1 MMIPLLATI
10 AALSCAPAAGPLEGE
25 GVMADTAQD
34 PNPYRMPFTRE
45 EYIAAQSLIRPRRV
59 AEQRAAVLFTRD
71 PDVIG
76 ITVADGDYV
85 LLALVSDELA
95 ERMIAARPRI
105 AELFRWVRAHRE
117 EFLSSFRD
125 DVEAPDG

>member
-1 MMIPLLATI
+1 
-10 AALSCAPAAGPLEGE
+10 
-25 GVMADTAQD
+25 MADTAQD

>member
-1 MMIPLLATI
+1 
-10 AALSCAPAAGPLEGE
+10 
-25 GVMADTAQD
+25 
-34 PNPYRMPFTRE
+34 MPFTRE
-45 EYIAAQSLIRPRRV
+45 EYIAAQSLVRPRRV

-76 ITVADGDYV
+76 ITVMDGDYV

-105 AELFRWVRAHRE
+105 AELFRWARANRE
-117 EFLSSFRD
+117 EFLCAFWD